1 MTPTVTPS
9 ITPSVTITPSPSAT
23 LFGWLQNGGSF
34 SADSAT
40 ACSNYAS
47 SGQWYTNTTMISGGV
62 RLYSDSGL
70 TTPVVGNGTW
80 IAING
85 NFTGGVKYAVTVD
98 ASGYIG
104 SVVTCP

>member
-1 MTPTVTPS
+1 
-9 ITPSVTITPSPSAT
+9 
-23 LFGWLQNGGSF
+23 
-34 SADSAT
+34 
-40 ACSNYAS
+40 
-47 SGQWYTNTTMISGGV
+47 MISGGV